1 MITPNEYEAPPPP
14 PHLDPLAALTARV
27 DELERSM
34 LRTGSLASAL
44 NDALAEHLAK
54 IEGGTQEEKRDQL
67 LRMALVYVNR
77 NLRRIAE
84 KDSELAARIDDRTD
98 DEKAAGAE
106 DLPKEP

>member
-1 MITPNEYEAPPPP
+1 MISPNEHEAPPPP
-14 PHLDPLAALTARV
+14 PHIDPLAALTERV
-27 DELERSM
+27 LELERSM

-54 IEGGTQEEKRDQL
+54 IEGGTQGEKREQL
-67 LRMALVYVNR
+67 FRMALVYVNR

-84 KDSELAARIDDRTD
+84 ADPQLAARIDDRTD
-98 DEKAAGAE
+98 AEKAAGDE